1 MLWSENFRT
10 EIGAKITMM
19 EYVQWLQ
26 TSALSLTIRRS
37 GLIIPITHVLH
48 ILATGLVLSA
58 LIMINHRVWGWSQ
71 TEPSR
76 ERARRFW
83 PWLWWSMAVLT
94 VTGIVLTLSAPRRT
108 LLDPSFQVKMA
119 MMGIGIV
126 ATFAFGLALR
136 RYGEAWDSASSK
148 HKMVSTFAAFTLVLW
163 MGVTLAGRGRWLVGF
178 LQG

>member
-1 MLWSENFRT
+1 
-10 EIGAKITMM
+10 M

-26 TSALSLTIRRS
+26 TSALSLSIRRS
-37 GLIIPITHVLH
+37 GLIIPITHVVH

-58 LIMINHRVWGWSQ
+58 LIMINHRVWGWSK

-76 ERARRFW
+76 TRAHRFW
-83 PWLWWSMAVLT
+83 PWLWWSMLMLT

-119 MMGIGIV
+119 MMGIGLL
-126 ATFAFGLALR
+126 ATLAFGLALR
-136 RYGEAWDSASSK
+136 RYGEAWDSGAK
-148 HKMVSTFAAFTLVLW
+148 HKLASTFAALTLVLW

-178 LQG
+178 LSG